1 MRKKTGLGQ
10 KKELD
15 AQLNLTPF
23 IDLLSTCVC
32 FLLITAVWIEIGTVE
47 VKQSHGTSAAQE
59 KKETYDLDLVFK
71 DPTEMRLNLKKNGKR
86 VKSFKVKDESFE
98 AMLAQLNQTISSKV
112 LTFKQRARKNV
123 AAKGIEIA
131 TATVTPRST
140 VDYGSLISTLDILR
154 KNQIVNIGVLTARG
168 Q

>member
-47 VKQSHGTSAAQE
+47 VKQSHGTAANEE
-59 KKETYDLDLVFK
+59 KKETFDLDLVFRT
-71 DPTEMRLNLKKNGKR
+71 PQEMTLNLKKNGKR
-86 VKSFKVKDESFE
+86 VKSMKVKAETHED
-98 AMLAQLNQTISSKV
+98 ALAQLNDTIVNKIH
-112 LTFKQRARKNV
+112 TFKK
-123 AAKGIEIA
+123 KTIEIA
-131 TATVTPRST
+131 TATVTPRSN
-140 VDYGSLISTLDILR
+140 VDYGNLISAMDVLR
-154 KNQIVNIGVLTARG
+154 KNQIVNIGVLTAKG

>member
-1 MRKKTGLGQ
+1 MRRKTGLGQ

-59 KKETYDLDLVFK
+59 KKESYDLDLVFK

-86 VKSFKVKDESFE
+86 VRSVKVKSEDFKG
-98 AMLAQLNQTISSKV
+98 MLGQLNNALVTEV
-112 LTFKQRARKNV
+112 LTFKK
-123 AAKGIEIA
+123 KSIEIA
-131 TATVTPRST
+131 TATVTPKSS
-140 VDYGSLISTLDILR
+140 VDYGSLISTLDVLR

-168 Q
+168 N

>member
-1 MRKKTGLGQ
+1 MRHKTGLGT

-47 VKQSHGTSAAQE
+47 VKQSHGTEAAAE
-59 KKETYDLDLVFK
+59 KKESFDLDLVFQS
-71 DPTEMRLNLKKNGKR
+71 PTQLRLNLKKNGKR
-86 VKSFKVKDESFE
+86 VQKVDVTGEDVPG
-98 AMLAQLNQTISSKV
+98 MLASLNASIAGKI
-112 LTFKQRARKNV
+112 LNFKNKP
-123 AAKGIEIA
+123 IEIA

-140 VDYGSLISTLDILR
+140 VNYGNLIQTMDVLR
-154 KNQIVNIGVLTARG
+154 QNKIINIGILTARG
-168 Q
+168 N

>member
-59 KKETYDLDLVFK
+59 KKETFDLDLVFK

-86 VKSFKVKDESFE
+86 VQTVKVTGENFE
-98 AMLAQLNQTISSKV
+98 GMLGSLNETIATKI
-112 LTFKQRARKNV
+112 LTFKK
-123 AAKGIEIA
+123 KSIEIA
-131 TATVTPRST
+131 TATVTPRSS
-140 VDYGSLISTLDILR
+140 VDYGSLISTLDVLR

-168 Q
+168 N